1 MKQPAL
7 LPCAAALLA
16 LLALPFAPAV
26 ADPGAPALRDPLQPP
41 AALRAAS
48 APEAAADAG
57 APALRQILV
66 VDGRRYVVEGTRLR
80 GVGDKLGDAR
90 IERIGDDAVWLR
102 RAGGV
107 QRVPLFAGITRRPA
121 APEAATPAPA
131 PSSARTLA
139 RANRLRPATDTP

>member
-1 MKQPAL
+1 MKHPAL

-16 LLALPFAPAV
+16 LVAMPFAPA
-26 ADPGAPALRDPLQPP
+26 AEPSLRDPLQPP
-41 AALRAAS
+41 AAPRAAS

-57 APALRQILV
+57 MSAPRQILV

-121 APEAATPAPA
+121 APEAAASAPP
-131 PSSARTLA
+131 PSSARALA
-139 RANRLRPATDTP
+139 RATRLRPATDTP